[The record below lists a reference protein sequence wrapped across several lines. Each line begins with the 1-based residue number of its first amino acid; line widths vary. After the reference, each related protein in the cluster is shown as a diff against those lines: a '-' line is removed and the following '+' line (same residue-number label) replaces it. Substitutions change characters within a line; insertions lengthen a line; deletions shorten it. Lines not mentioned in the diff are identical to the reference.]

1 MFVNCWYSVPFSQ
14 NAATQSHQNSFSQ
27 AASMSTS
34 HAPSSASG
42 ISHAVLNGDVGEFF
56 RLMKHV
62 KPVLSDLALQ
72 LPQVVVVGQESS
84 GKSSVLESLAMLP
97 LFPRDEHICTRM
109 PIHLKLRHAADG
121 DCELMPSAPVVPE
134 IQMRLLFSDGRDPVE
149 STMNF
154 SPQQAA
160 QCMRSW
166 MDDIVTSEADEESGS
181 QPRGVVDHVLEIR
194 ISSPQVPNLNLID
207 LPGIV
212 AGRLLDEPD
221 DMMQQTRA
229 LVEKYLVQPHTLV
242 LAVVPAF
249 ERVRN
254 SQAFQLVQQFGLTGR
269 TIGVLT
275 MVDRAMDAANPRGP
289 LDEVMGRLDGT
300 SRDTVQLRQG
310 YVAVMNRDTRVT
322 PEHSLEEFKTHETE
336 WLGTNLPGYVAED
349 KASSLALI
357 RKLERMLAE
366 HVRLIWVPQ
375 TLKRVMEEH
384 AQVSKKLSELG
395 PSPQET
401 VDAFAQGSQQKP
413 IAERQALVFRFVET
427 VLPKLL
433 ESVDGLVWRIA
444 ESVEEAFKEAKPEN
458 KLLSMAAAKCQFA
471 ASNMATK
478 ALWAAGDKF
487 LRSHIQQIVDSV
499 FIYVT
504 LMVKSH
510 VNAAVSTGCDLG
522 QRRPFDPENPLI
534 YFDKYHL
541 FVALVLWEN
550 LQQVEKQEPLSECL
564 LAEFSSTQAIPIQ
577 NVNAMD
583 DLMFSIQ
590 RMSIGAQFSE
600 VEQLLLALGC
610 KTVPHGPIFSPRD
623 PGAQRN
629 SNWYVSVC
637 LSACLSVCL
646 Q

>member
-1 MFVNCWYSVPFSQ
+1 M
-14 NAATQSHQNSFSQ
+14 
-27 AASMSTS
+27 
-34 HAPSSASG
+34 
-42 ISHAVLNGDVGEFF
+42 LNGDVGDFF

-72 LPQVVVVGQESS
+72 LPQIVVVGQESS

-166 MDDIVTSEADEESGS
+166 MDDIVASEPDGEGGS

-229 LVEKYLVQPHTLV
+229 LVETYLVQPHTLV

-254 SQAFQLVQQFGLTGR
+254 SQAFQLVQQFGLTDR

-275 MVDRAMDAANPRGP
+275 MVDRSMDAANPNGP
-289 LDEVMGRLDGT
+289 LAEVVGRLDGT
-300 SRDTVQLRQG
+300 SRDTVQLKQG
-310 YVAVMNRDTRVT
+310 YVVVMNRDTRVT
-322 PEHSLEEFKTHETE
+322 PEHSLEEFRTRETE
-336 WLGTNLPGYVAED
+336 WLEANLPGYVAEN

-357 RKLERMLAE
+357 RKLEQMLAE
-366 HVRLIWVPQ
+366 HVRLVWVPQ
-375 TLKRVMEEH
+375 TLKRVTEEH
-384 AQVSKKLSELG
+384 AEVSKKLSELG

-401 VDAFAQGSQQKP
+401 VNCFVGGSQQKP
-413 IAERQALVFRFVET
+413 VAERQALVFRFVET
-427 VLPKLL
+427 GLLKVL
-433 ESVDGLVWRIA
+433 ESVDGLVWRIT
-444 ESVEEAFKEAKPEN
+444 ESVEAAFEEAKPVN
-458 KLLSMAAAKCQFA
+458 KLLLAAAKKCQFA
-471 ASNMATK
+471 STSMATK
-478 ALWAAGDKF
+478 VLREAQRKF
-487 LRSHIQQIVDSV
+487 LRSHSQAIVDSV

-504 LMVKSH
+504 SMVKSQ
-510 VNAAVSTGCDLG
+510 VLAAVSAGGSLG
-522 QRRPFDPENPLI
+522 QRRPFDPENPLV
-534 YFDKYHL
+534 YFDKLHL
-541 FVALVLWEN
+541 FVALALWEQ
-550 LQQVEKQEPLSECL
+550 LQQLDKQEALSERIL
-564 LAEFSSTQAIPIQ
+564 TEFASVQTTPIQ

-583 DLMFSIQ
+583 DLMFSIL
-590 RMSIGAQFSE
+590 RMGIGAQLSE
-600 VEQLLLALGC
+600 IEQHFLSEGC
-610 KTVPHGPIFSPRD
+610 KTLPHEPIFSPRD
-623 PGAQRN
+623 PSEQRRP
-629 SNWYVSVC
+629 NWYVHVELC
-637 LSACLSVCL
+637 IIYANDLAHVLCL